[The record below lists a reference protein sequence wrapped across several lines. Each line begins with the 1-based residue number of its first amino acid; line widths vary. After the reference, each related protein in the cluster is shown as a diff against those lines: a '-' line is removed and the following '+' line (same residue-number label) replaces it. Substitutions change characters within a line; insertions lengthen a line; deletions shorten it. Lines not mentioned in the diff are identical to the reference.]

1 MTGTIIR
8 NTEGFIAMGMI
19 KEFKEFAVKGNMLDM
34 AVGIIIG
41 GAFGGVV
48 KSLVE
53 DIFMPLIGAVAGKM
67 DFSSKFI
74 NLSGQEAVSLADA
87 KAKGLAVIGYG
98 SLITV
103 VINFLIVAWVLFL
116 VVKGFN
122 KMKKVPPPADPT
134 TKDCPFCASAIPLKA
149 QRCPHCTSQLA
160 QQA

>member
-1 MTGTIIR
+1 
-8 NTEGFIAMGMI
+8 MGVL

-53 DIFMPLIGAVAGKM
+53 DIFMPLIGGVMGNM

-74 NLSGQEAVSLADA
+74 NLSSTPAASLAEA
-87 KAKGLAVIGYG
+87 KQQGLAVIGYG

-116 VVKGFN
+116 VVKAFN
-122 KMKKVPPPADPT
+122 KMKKKPAAADPAS
-134 TKDCPFCASAIPLKA
+134 KECPFCASAIPIKA
-149 QRCPHCTSQLA
+149 TRCPQCTSDLA
-160 QQA
+160 GAKTT